1 MFSTKIMITT
11 QGSDKNENWAS
22 RLKFSNFFL
31 SLSAKYSNV
40 ESANRGSRGKSLK
53 FNPPG
58 PHAGGLN
65 NSELTDHHWEIV
77 TFCWA
82 ASMDSFIWKR
92 KLWIDGSATSLVTW
106 NEVFRCQILPHTSN
120 SIDHWICPGIHNIQL
135 WTLLK
140 STYSFDDGPI
150 FLSIL

>member
-1 MFSTKIMITT
+1 MF
-11 QGSDKNENWAS
+11 D
-22 RLKFSNFFL
+22 NFYGLFYL
-31 SLSAKYSNV
+31 SLGPIHPLFENSNMPSWKTVFSWNFGKRITVWPPYKWISATVPCTWKYSSV

-92 KLWIDGSATSLVTW
+92 KLWIDWSATSLVTW
-106 NEVFRCQILPHTSN
+106 NEVFRCQILPHTPN
-120 SIDHWICPGIHNIQL
+120 SIDHWI
-135 WTLLK
+135 LK
-140 STYSFDDGPI
+140 KNS
-150 FLSIL
+150 